1 MPAVYRDDGSVS
13 WNTLALL
20 LIAVLAVLLV
30 GYAASY
36 PPADVDLKMTTVVPT
51 TPGPAEPPGPAAGVR
66 RVWRDVGI
74 GGFGER
80 RSR

>member
-20 LIAVLAVLLV
+20 LIAVRDVLLV

-36 PPADVDLKMTTVVPT
+36 PPADVDLNVTADLPT
-51 TPGPAEPPGPAAGVR
+51 PPGPAEPRTPAGVR